1 MKQLIILSC
10 LFLISNCKLTKAQ
23 GIDNDSL
30 IIPSSENSKTKVLII
45 TDENKNI
52 DLPST
57 INAIKLYN
65 LLGHF
70 KTSVTIL
77 EPNQYNTHEIE
88 NHEVIFYLGSNPN
101 IKPPKILMNDVLHT
115 KKTVVWLNGGVT
127 DFCKLY
133 NIEKKYGFSIS
144 AKDTTGSYT
153 KVFSEKKLFT
163 RQVGN
168 LFLIHISGS
177 KKVKVIATAYSEL
190 LKKEIPYIIKSGN
203 LYYIADMPFVNVT
216 QSDRYLLFAD
226 LLHDFIGENHPE
238 SHQAIVRI
246 EDVTPLRDPMNLH
259 KIADI
264 LSERHISF
272 LIGVVPFFVNP
283 AENQF
288 VSLSDRPELVN
299 ALKYCVEKG
308 ATIVMHGETHQYKG
322 ETGIDFEFWDGSTN
336 KPIAN
341 EDPNKT
347 EDKIEKGID
356 ECIKNGIYPLM
367 WETPHYRASIE
378 DYKIFSQYFGSVVE
392 RRMLND
398 NYKYGQYFPYIIY
411 KDIYGQKI
419 YPENLGYLP
428 ILNKDSS
435 ELFITRMINN
445 AKVMYNVRDGIASFF
460 FHPFVNT
467 DYLKEI
473 ADKICQLGFS
483 FVDLRLQPNLVK
495 TRDLVILSGSQ
506 TYTMN
511 VDHSFL
517 YEVYYN
523 KNGEIEKRILSKKPI
538 TGMVSRKVLLKPDE
552 FYLAEPMKQQFRN
565 ETGNNEKH
573 SSSEN
578 KIHS

>member
-1 MKQLIILSC
+1 MLSC
-10 LFLISNCKLTKAQ
+10 LLFLGTSKLTKAQ
-23 GIDNDSL
+23 GTDNDSL
-30 IIPSSENSKTKVLII
+30 IIPSSENTKTKILII

-70 KTSVTIL
+70 NTSVTIL
-77 EPNQYNTHEIE
+77 GPDQYKAHEID
-88 NHEVIFYLGSNPN
+88 NHEVIFYLGNNS
-101 IKPPKILMNDVLHT
+101 KLTPPKVLINDVLHT
-115 KKTVVWLNGGVT
+115 KKTVVWINSGFGA
-127 DFCKLY
+127 FCKFGY
-133 NIEKKYGFSIS
+133 IERKYGFTIS
-144 AKDTTGSYT
+144 GYDTSVSYK
-153 KVFSEKKLFT
+153 KVFHEKKIFT
-163 RQVGN
+163 REAGN
-168 LFLIHISGS
+168 LFIAHISNS
-177 KKVKVIATAYSEL
+177 RKAKIIATAYSDL
-190 LKKEIPYIIKSGN
+190 LQKEMPYIIKSGN
-203 LYYIADMPFVNVT
+203 VYYIADMPLVNVT
-216 QSDRYLLFAD
+216 QTDRYLLFAD
-226 LLHDFIGENHPE
+226 LLHDFLGENHPE

-246 EDVTPLRDPMNLH
+246 EDVTPLRDPMNLR

-264 LSERHISF
+264 LSERHIPF
-272 LIGVVPFFVNP
+272 LIGVVPFFVYP
-283 AENQF
+283 AEKQY

-322 ETGIDFEFWDGSTN
+322 ETGIDFEFWDGCTN

-341 EDPNKT
+341 ENPIQT

-378 DYKIFSQYFGSVVE
+378 DYKIFSRFFGSAIE

-398 NYKYGQYFPYIIY
+398 NFKYGQYFPYIIN

-428 ILNKDSS
+428 ILSKDSS
-435 ELFITRMINN
+435 ELFITRLINT
-445 AKVMYNVRDGIASFF
+445 AKIIYNVRDGIASFF

-473 ADKICQLGFS
+473 ADKICQLGFT
-483 FVDLRLQPNLVK
+483 FIDLRLQPNLVK
-495 TRDLVILSGSQ
+495 TRDVVILSGSQ
-506 TYTMN
+506 TYTIN
-511 VDHSFL
+511 VNHSFL

-523 KNGEIEKRILSKKPI
+523 KNGEIEKRVLSKKPI
-538 TGMVSRKVLLKPDE
+538 TGMVSRKVVLKPDE
-552 FYLAEPMKQQFRN
+552 FYLAEPLKQPVRN
-565 ETGNNEKH
+565 YIYKSEKQL
-573 SSSEN
+573 SRDKN
-578 KIHS
+578 IHS